1 MSPAAFAVCFKLE
14 RFIVPKF
21 VGVSAAQQRKV
32 CDMSHLAVLA
42 FYGVQPNVIALCQ
55 EMRNKTQYHIDK
67 LQKRHFK
74 KHLSKQLGEYPINV
88 FDLAGPFFLPE
99 QPLLE
104 HR

>member
-1 MSPAAFAVCFKLE
+1 
-14 RFIVPKF
+14 
-21 VGVSAAQQRKV
+21 
-32 CDMSHLAVLA
+32 VLA

-74 KHLSKQLGEYPINV
+74 KHFPKQLDEYPINV
-88 FDLAGPFFLPE
+88 FDLAGPFFPPK
-99 QPLLE
+99 QPPLE